1 MGWKQEREGISLWR
15 EILESVVLAVILAA
29 IIRIWLFEPFYI
41 PSPSMQP
48 TLYPHDRIIV
58 SKAAYR
64 FHPPKRGDIV
74 VFKFPLDPS
83 RALIKRIV
91 ALEGETIEIKN
102 GYVYINGKMLE
113 EPYIIHELT
122 PNYGPY
128 KVPKGHCFVMGDNRN
143 NSEDSRM
150 WGPLAK
156 KYIIGKAVLI
166 YWPPERMGLLK

>member
-1 MGWKQEREGISLWR
+1 MGGEQEKENLSLWR

-58 SKAAYR
+58 NKAVYR
-64 FHPPKRGDIV
+64 FHPPERGDIV

-83 RALIKRIV
+83 RDLIKRIV
-91 ALEGETIEIKN
+91 ALEGETIEIRQ
-102 GYVYINGKMLE
+102 GYVYINGRRLE
-113 EPYIIHELT
+113 EPYISNELT

-128 KVPKGHCFVMGDNRN
+128 RVPKGYYFVMGDNRN
-143 NSEDSRM
+143 NSEDSRI

-156 KYIIGKAVLI
+156 KYIIGKAIFI
-166 YWPPERMGLLK
+166 YWPPGRMGLLK